1 MINLTINHGILYIYD
16 MIQASRLDVED
27 DGITI
32 LNEITISIDKLSKNV
47 DKNKLYLDEMF
58 AIVDEYAKGMAN
70 ISTAVSTITNSIQN
84 ISVALSDTSNITN
97 NLAKRSAESADHAR
111 QVLVEITKINDVVRS
126 FNSINMKVREEFKAI
141 NNIVKFI
148 DKVADRT
155 NLLALNAAIEAA
167 RAGEAGRGFAV
178 VAEEVRALAIDTSK
192 NANEIAKMIAN
203 ISNLVDALSKSIG
216 ENIEALNSTVR
227 KVTDILNT
235 LQSMAEGVK
244 SIDENIRQIAVSS
257 QEVAAGSEELTATTE
272 QLKSSTDANMK
283 HVNNISTSL
292 NDMISTI
299 HNMSKITSKLKQIVD
314 VFSCIADASIVSMT
328 DIEGDINYVNKKFLN
343 VSKYSRDELYG
354 QNHRILKSGFHDSSL
369 FESMWRTISNGGTF
383 IGYVRNRAKNGSI
396 YWVKAVIKP
405 TYNSNGKIDGYVA
418 VRTPVTELMVSLG
431 VEDAIRLIAQGKA
444 KKVDP
449 RVREL
454 VDELRYGRYKI
465 YDDYANGY

>member
-1 MINLTINHGILYIYD
+1 M
-16 MIQASRLDVED
+16 MQASRLDVED
-27 DGITI
+27 DGIAI
-32 LNEITISIDKLSKNV
+32 LDEITISMDKLSKSV
-47 DKNKLYLDEMF
+47 DKNKIYMDEML
-58 AIVDEYAKGMAN
+58 AILNEQANGIAN

-84 ISVALSDTSNITN
+84 ISVALSDTSNITD
-97 NLAKRSAESADHAR
+97 NLAKSSAESADHAR
-111 QVLVEITKINDVVRS
+111 QVLAEVTKINEVVKS
-126 FNSINMKVREEFKAI
+126 FNSINVEVREKFKAI

-167 RAGEAGRGFAV
+167 RAGEAGRGFTV
-178 VAEEVRALAIDTSK
+178 VAEEVRALAIDTGK
-192 NANEIAKMIAN
+192 NANEIAEMISN
-203 ISNLVDALSKSIG
+203 ISNLFDALSKSIG
-216 ENIEALNSTVR
+216 ENVEMLNSTVR
-227 KVTDILNT
+227 KVTDILNA
-235 LQSMAEGVK
+235 LQSIAEGVK
-244 SIDENIRQIAVSS
+244 SINENIRQIAASS

-283 HVNNISTSL
+283 HVNEISIAL
-292 NDMISTI
+292 KDMISI
-299 HNMSKITSKLKQIVD
+299 SHNMSNLTSKLRQIVD

-328 DIEGDINYVNKKFLN
+328 DVEGDINYVNKKFLN

-354 QNHRILKSGFHDSSL
+354 QNHRILKSGFHDASV

-383 IGYVRNRAKNGSI
+383 IGYVRNRAKDGSI

-405 TYNSNGKIDGYVA
+405 TYSSNGKIDGYVA

-454 VDELRYGRYKI
+454 VDELRYGRYRI
-465 YDDYANGY
+465 YDNYTNGY